1 MSERHRG
8 RLSVGLVSAGLTLI
22 VLTGSYSPTA
32 RAGGAVVCVNCST
45 IIEQL
50 LEEATALEHLEQA
63 ITQTEQQIQM
73 VAMQAKNL
81 ENLPQ
86 QLWPNLQSELVRL
99 VSQVGSA
106 QGLNFALQNTTAAAT
121 EQYGAIGGELANPQ
135 TSLQQWNTD
144 LRDQIT
150 KTLQQFQLH
159 ESDFQTTEGALQQ
172 IEGVEQNAAGE
183 MQLLRAGNE
192 IAKIAVNQV
201 ISLQSDV
208 HAVGQTVMNYLGER
222 SSEDLDAKQRY
233 YDWMQQSM
241 QPYTPYF

>member
-1 MSERHRG
+1 MKERLAG
-8 RLSVGLVSAGLTLI
+8 RRSLAAFAVMCMLWALSGADS
-22 VLTGSYSPTA
+22 SPA
-32 RAGGAVVCVNCST
+32 LAGGAVVCVNCST

-50 LEEATALEHLEQA
+50 LEEATALEHLEQS

-73 VAMQAKNL
+73 VANQVKNL
-81 ENLPQ
+81 QNLPTQ
-86 QLWPNLQSELVRL
+86 FWPSLLPELQRL

-121 EQYGAIGGELANPQ
+121 EQYGPIGAELASPQ
-135 TSLQQWNTD
+135 TSLQQWNAA

-150 KTLQQFQLH
+150 KTLQQYQLH
-159 ESDFQTTEGALQQ
+159 ETDFQTTQGSLMQ
-172 IEGVEQNAAGE
+172 IESAEQNAAGQ

-201 ISLQSDV
+201 ISLQSDL
-208 HAVGQTVMNYLGER
+208 HAVGQTVMNYLGQR

-233 YDWMQQSM
+233 HDWMQQSM
-241 QPYTPYF
+241 QPYTPHF